1 MAKARPVTNTNW
13 RAILVAALLLASVAE
28 FVVRGPLRIAHE
40 TRWNDFLSPYIQAK
54 AWAKGEDPYSTRV
67 FIAEWPDVHRPT
79 WVETDAASGHLELNR
94 GIPTPYPVSSLVVIA
109 PFTALSWSAAI
120 AVWIVISIAA
130 VVLSP
135 FALISICNLR
145 LSDLRSQMFLAAWF
159 AMAPLHTGLGTANP
173 ALLAVSLAIAAVWAE
188 HRGKPSL
195 SGILLGIAVCLKPT
209 VAGGLLL
216 YYMVRSNRRYGLKIA
231 GIAGAV
237 TAIITGLAV
246 FRLTFA
252 GVPWLS
258 SYIDNTRRIFAPGS
272 LADFA
277 RPDAIRFNMI
287 NAQVL
292 LYSLLG
298 NASLANRLAQSLGAA
313 LLAVWLWLCYRR
325 RRSPSQLLEISAVSV
340 LCLIPVYHRFYDATV
355 LIWPLVWSLLLVAKR
370 STTVLIAVMVIP
382 FLLPGPAL
390 LSQLAAAGRIP
401 PSVVNGWWWNTIIL
415 PHEIWDLILLGMLLL
430 YFMTQPADESSGVR
444 ASEATASIKL
454 EIAR

>member
-1 MAKARPVTNTNW
+1 VNNTNW
-13 RAILVAALLLASVAE
+13 RAILIAALLVASVAE
-28 FVVRGPLRIAHE
+28 FAIRGPLRIARE
-40 TRWNDFLSPYIQAK
+40 TNWNDFLSPYIQAK
-54 AWAKGEDPYSTRV
+54 AWVKGEDPYSTQV
-67 FIAEWPDVHRPT
+67 FISEWPDVHRPT
-79 WVETDAASGHLELNR
+79 WVVADAASGQLELNR
-94 GIPTPYPVSSLVVIA
+94 GIPTPYPLSSLVVVA

-120 AVWIVISIAA
+120 AIWIVISVVA

-135 FALISICNLR
+135 FALISICDLR
-145 LSDLRSQMFLAAWF
+145 FSDLRSQIFVALWF
-159 AMAPLHTGLGTANP
+159 AMGPLHTGMGTANP

-216 YYMVRSNRRYGLKIA
+216 YYMVRSNRKYKLKIA

-246 FRLTFA
+246 CRLTLA

-258 SYIDNTRRIFAPGS
+258 SYIENTRRIFAPGS

-292 LYSLLG
+292 LYSILG

-313 LLAVWLWLCYRR
+313 LLAVWLWICYRR
-325 RRSPSQLLEISAVSV
+325 RRAPSELLEISAVLV
-340 LCLIPVYHRFYDATV
+340 LFLIPVYHRFYDATV
-355 LIWPLVWSLLLVAKR
+355 LIWPLAWSLLRVAKR

-382 FLLPGPAL
+382 FLLPGPII
-390 LSQLAAAGRIP
+390 LSQLAASGRIP
-401 PSVVNGWWWNTIIL
+401 ASVMNGWWWNTIVL
-415 PHEIWDLILLGMLLL
+415 PHEVWDLILLEILLL
-430 YFMTQPADESSGVR
+430 YFMMQPAEESSG
-444 ASEATASIKL
+444 STPSTAGSVAKR
-454 EIAR
+454 EIVS